1 MLTATNLFIFVGT
14 GVKLVS
20 GGLGRRKGLELR
32 DVVRQLSSPR
42 IDVEVSYIC
51 SAIMIRRG
59 SLGVILFF
67 TPKYE
72 IN

>member
-20 GGLGRRKGLELR
+20 GLGRRKGLELR